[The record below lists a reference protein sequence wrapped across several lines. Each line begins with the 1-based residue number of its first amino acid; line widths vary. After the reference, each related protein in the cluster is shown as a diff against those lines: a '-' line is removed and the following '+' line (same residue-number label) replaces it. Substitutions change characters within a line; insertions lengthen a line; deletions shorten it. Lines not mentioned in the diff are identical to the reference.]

1 MKRFTFSDMNRV
13 SGEIL
18 EAALIEPVSL
28 TKRGKEKL
36 VIMTAE
42 RYGQLTGQSHT
53 TAYGLSDAPQTV
65 HDELMAG
72 LDELLTRRFDDV

>member
-1 MKRFTFSDMNRV
+1 MKQFTFSDMNRV

-42 RYGQLTGQSHT
+42 KYGQLIGQSQT
-53 TAYGLSDAPQTV
+53 TAYGLSDAPKPV

-72 LDELLTRRFDDV
+72 LDELLTRKPDDV